1 MTKHTLG
8 KIYEFSVDEYFINKT
23 VGILIGEDN
32 SLTNK
37 YEFIP
42 ILQRNTE
49 SQYADYIRE
58 VSYSIRDYLF
68 GVETND

>member
-1 MTKHTLG
+1 MIKHTLG

-23 VGILIGEDN
+23 VGILISEDN
-32 SLTNK
+32 SLTSK
-37 YEFIP
+37 YKFIP
-42 ILQRNTE
+42 VLQTNTE

-68 GVETND
+68 GIETND